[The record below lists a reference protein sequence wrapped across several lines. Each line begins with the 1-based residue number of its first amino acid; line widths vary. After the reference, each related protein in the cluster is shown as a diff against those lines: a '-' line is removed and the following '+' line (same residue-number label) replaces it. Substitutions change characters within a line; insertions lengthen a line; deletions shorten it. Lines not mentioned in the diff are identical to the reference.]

1 MKTKRINVSELF
13 KTYQN
18 HILTNAKGTE
28 KDFIK
33 EVFSRTE
40 LFDISNLKETVP
52 QLIPVERDEDLVAPL
67 PKELSLPFD
76 SCFIQIWSDEDE
88 HNGLFIREYSPYI
101 LTGAAF
107 MDYHRDKITLSTPF
121 TIDLDRL
128 ELLIKKSDVQ
138 NLVSDVARQ
147 MNMVPITNPD
157 SVERRMMQELN
168 LIRFTDIA
176 RLIQLATNALD
187 SLNQKAVMVDKCR
200 KSEYYSFKGR
210 PTVKVTRPIYYV
222 LDKKDYVYQ
231 SKNIKP
237 LTKLEY
243 SQAFRVRGHW
253 RKMHDDFI
261 GKDRYGERR
270 VKGCTWVK
278 DFVKGDGELTK
289 RIRSFK

>member
-1 MKTKRINVSELF
+1 MNVVDLF
-13 KTYQN
+13 KNYQV
-18 HILTNAKGTE
+18 HILNAAKKSE
-28 KDFIK
+28 KDYIK

-52 QLIPVERDEDLVAPL
+52 QLIPVERGEDLVAPL

-88 HNGLFIREYSPYI
+88 HNGIFIREYSPYV

-128 ELLIKKSDVQ
+128 ELSIKKSDVQ
-138 NLVSDVARQ
+138 DLVSDVARQ
-147 MNMVPITNPD
+147 MNMSPITNPD
-157 SVERRMMQELN
+157 SFERQMMQELN
-168 LIRFTDIA
+168 IIRFTDIA

-187 SLNQKAVMVDKCR
+187 SLNKRAVMVDRCK
-200 KSEYYSFKGR
+200 KSEYYSFKGK

-222 LDKKDYVYQ
+222 LDKENYKYQ

-243 SQAFRVRGHW
+243 SHSFRVRGHW
-253 RKMHDDFI
+253 RKMQEDFI
-261 GKDRYGERR
+261 GKDRQGERH
-270 VKGCTWVK
+270 VKGFTWIK

>member
-1 MKTKRINVSELF
+1 MNVVDLF
-13 KTYQN
+13 KNYQV
-18 HILTNAKGTE
+18 HILNAAKKSE
-28 KDFIK
+28 KDYIK

-52 QLIPVERDEDLVAPL
+52 QLIPIERGEELVAPL

-88 HNGLFIREYSPYI
+88 HNGIFIREYSPYV

-121 TIDLDRL
+121 IIDLDRL
-128 ELLIKKSDVQ
+128 ELSIKKSDVQ
-138 NLVSDVARQ
+138 DLVSDVARQ
-147 MNMVPITNPD
+147 MNMSPITNPD
-157 SVERRMMQELN
+157 SFERQMMQELN
-168 LIRFTDIA
+168 IIRFTDIA

-187 SLNQKAVMVDKCR
+187 SLNKRAVMIDKCK
-200 KSEYYSFKGR
+200 KSEYYSFKGK

-222 LDKKDYVYQ
+222 LDKENYIYQ

-243 SQAFRVRGHW
+243 SHSFRVRGHW
-253 RKMHDDFI
+253 RKMHEDFI
-261 GKDRYGERR
+261 GKDRQGERH
-270 VKGCTWVK
+270 VKGFTWIK